1 MAITRTF
8 NGATILKPG
17 AYSKIVVENLTGF
30 PLQASGTVGI
40 IGEAVGGAPGV
51 LDVLSSAQ
59 VQSAKARYKSGPIAD
74 ALGLL
79 TSPSND
85 PRVPNGASTIVI
97 WKTNNSTQSSA
108 VLKNNAGN
116 PKLNLVSANYGS
128 DENVDSASVAVGS
141 VADMDAMILGSINGP
156 FTLPASGTLVL
167 KINGVTYS
175 YLSTLSAGSHSAAS
189 LVADMQVSGNWSPS
203 KPVNASVVGLAV
215 EIAIDTTALP
225 MTGKDYGYIVVD
237 ASSTLE
243 TVIGIVGSVR
253 GQKGSRILT
262 FKKGL
267 ITEQMLDSGGIDQL
281 QIQYTGTGT
290 DANLSIAP
298 ALGVLTLSTVVAGA
312 AGDDLSIALSD
323 ASGNPVVTLGQLADL
338 INSGGK
344 YAASVVGPSGNVNA
358 NILDHYNAI
367 EIKGMPAKLR
377 ADDYAIANVIN
388 LTSSIV
394 QVTIAGGNG
403 SLAPTSSPIF
413 LTGGSD
419 GASSNS
425 DYAAGFEAM
434 QEDRINVVVPLISA
448 DLGSVTIDSVNALA
462 SQHATWG
469 WSTTGKS
476 ERSVFAS
483 KKCSKTQLK
492 AAAQTLNNGFLSLV
506 GQSVTVLNSQNT
518 LVNLDPW
525 AYACICAGMRA
536 GAEVG
541 EPLTFKTFNVNN
553 LFVADGS
560 WNPKTDFNEMIA
572 AGVWIG
578 EGVDG
583 GGFRH
588 VLGNTTYNIDPS
600 FVYNRES
607 VVQAAGYVAY
617 DLRFNLEIT
626 FTGTKAKTGSATA
639 IANFIKSRMTAYLAA
654 DIIVGDDLNG
664 GLGYYAKTLSVQIS
678 GDTAA
683 INVAIT
689 PVQGIDFILPTI
701 YLADIQQSA

>member
-8 NGATILKPG
+8 NGATLLKPG
-17 AYSKIVVENLTGF
+17 AYSKIIVENLGGF

-40 IGEAVGGAPGV
+40 IGEAAGGQPGV
-51 LDVLSSAQ
+51 LDILSSAQ

-74 ALGLL
+74 ALGLV
-79 TSPSND
+79 SAPSND
-85 PRVPNGASTIVI
+85 PRVPNGASTIMV
-97 WKTNNSTQSSA
+97 WKTNPSTQSAASLSNNSA
-108 VLKNNAGN
+108 LA
-116 PKLNLVSANYGS
+116 KLALVSKNYGS
-128 DENVDSASVAVGS
+128 DENVDSVSVAMGS
-141 VADMDAMILGSINGP
+141 VADSNATILGSIPGP
-156 FTLPASGTLVL
+156 FATPANGSLVL
-167 KINGVTYS
+167 KINGVTYT
-175 YLSTLSAGSHSAAS
+175 YITTLAAGSHTTAA
-189 LVADMQVSGNWSPS
+189 LVADMQTSANWSPS
-203 KPVNASVVGLAV
+203 KPVIASAVGQLV
-215 EIAIDTTALP
+215 QIALDTTAVAQSAH
-225 MTGKDYGYIVVD
+225 DYGYIIVD
-237 ASSTLE
+237 PSSTLE

-253 GQKGSRILT
+253 GAKGSRILT

-267 ITEQMLDSGGIDQL
+267 VTEQMMDAGGIDQL
-281 QIQYTGTGT
+281 SVQYIGSGT
-290 DANLSIAP
+290 DANLTIAP
-298 ALGVLTLSTVVAGA
+298 VLGALTLTSVVAGA
-312 AGDDLSIALSD
+312 AGDDLNIALSTTN
-323 ASGNPVVTLGQLADL
+323 GKPLITLGQLVDL
-338 INSGGK
+338 LNSGGK
-344 YAASVVGPSGNVNA
+344 YAAVLKAPSAAINA
-358 NILDHYNAI
+358 SLLDHYAGI
-367 EIKGMPAKLR
+367 ECKGMPAVLR
-377 ADDYAIANVIN
+377 ADDNALMSIIN
-388 LTSSIV
+388 LTSNIAVASLPGANGELA
-394 QVTIAGGNG
+394 VTA
-403 SLAPTSSPIF
+403 APVF
-413 LTGGSD
+413 FTGGSD

-434 QEDRINVVVPLISA
+434 QEERVNVVVPLISA
-448 DLGSVTIDSVNALA
+448 DTGAVTIDSVNALA

-483 KKCSKTQLK
+483 KKASKAEFK
-492 AAAQTLNNGFLSLV
+492 KAAQTLNNGFLSLV
-506 GQSVTVLNSQNT
+506 GQSVTVLNSQNA
-518 LVNLDPW
+518 LVDLDPW

-572 AGVWIG
+572 AGCWIG

-588 VLGNTTYNIDPS
+588 VVGNTTYNIDPS

-617 DLRFNLEIT
+617 DLRFNLELT
-626 FTGTKAKTGSATA
+626 FTGTKAKTGTATA
-639 IANFIKSRMTAYLAA
+639 IANFIKARMTAYLGA

-664 GLGYYAKTLSVQIS
+664 GLGYYSKTLRVNVS
-678 GDTAA
+678 GDTAE